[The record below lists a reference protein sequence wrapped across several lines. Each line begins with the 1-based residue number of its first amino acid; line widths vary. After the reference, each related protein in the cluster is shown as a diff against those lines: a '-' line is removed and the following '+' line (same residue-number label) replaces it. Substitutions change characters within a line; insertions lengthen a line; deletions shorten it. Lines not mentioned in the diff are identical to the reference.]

1 MKTISEYKDM
11 ALQSLEGKWGKA
23 AIATLIVFIILE
35 LFGSSPSF
43 FMDPIPSMVLQG
55 VISLLLLPLAWGH
68 FIFFLRLI
76 RDENLDYGHLF
87 DGFNQYFRIFLAEL
101 LRGIYILL
109 WALLL
114 IIPGL
119 IKEYSYA
126 MTEFILKDNPEM
138 SGEEAICESMRLM
151 QGHKMQL
158 FLLDLSMIGWL
169 ILSILTLGIGLL
181 FLMPYNYTAHA
192 HFYEDLKAEQQRLNI
207 KD

>member
-11 ALQSLEGKWGKA
+11 ALLSLEGKWGKA

-55 VISLLLLPLAWGH
+55 VFSLLLLPLVWGH

-192 HFYEDLKAEQQRLNI
+192 HFYEDLKAKQ
-207 KD
+207 

>member
-23 AIATLIVFIILE
+23 AIASLIAFIILE

-55 VISLLLLPLAWGH
+55 VFSLLLLPLAWGY
-68 FIFFLRLI
+68 ITFFLRLI

-101 LRGIYILL
+101 LKGIYILL

-181 FLMPYNYTAHA
+181 FLLPYNYTAHA
-192 HFYEDLKAEQQRLNI
+192 HFYEDLKAKQ
-207 KD
+207 

>member
-43 FMDPIPSMVLQG
+43 FMEPIPSMVLQG
-55 VISLLLLPLAWGH
+55 VFSLLLLPLVWGH

-114 IIPGL
+114 IIPGI

-192 HFYEDLKAEQQRLNI
+192 HFYEDLKAKQ
-207 KD
+207 

>member
-11 ALQSLEGKWGKA
+11 ALLSLEGKWGKA
-23 AIATLIVFIILE
+23 AIASLIAFIILE

-55 VISLLLLPLAWGH
+55 VLSVLLLPLAWGY
-68 FIFFLRLI
+68 ITFFLRII

-101 LRGIYILL
+101 LKGIYILL

-169 ILSILTLGIGLL
+169 ILSILTLGIGFL

-192 HFYEDLKAEQQRLNI
+192 HFYEDLKAKQ
-207 KD
+207 

>member
-23 AIATLIVFIILE
+23 AIASLIAFIILE

-55 VISLLLLPLAWGH
+55 VFSLLLLPLAWGY
-68 FIFFLRLI
+68 ITFFLRLI

-101 LRGIYILL
+101 LKGIYILL

-192 HFYEDLKAEQQRLNI
+192 HFYEDLKAKQ
-207 KD
+207 

>member
-55 VISLLLLPLAWGH
+55 VFSLLLLPLAWGY
-68 FIFFLRLI
+68 ITFFLRII

-101 LRGIYILL
+101 LKGIYILL

-169 ILSILTLGIGLL
+169 ILSFLTLGIGLL

-192 HFYEDLKAEQQRLNI
+192 HFYEDLKAKQ
-207 KD
+207 

>member
-23 AIATLIVFIILE
+23 AIASLIAFIILE

-55 VISLLLLPLAWGH
+55 VLSVLLLPLAWGY
-68 FIFFLRLI
+68 ITFFLRII

-181 FLMPYNYTAHA
+181 FLLPYNYTAHA
-192 HFYEDLKAEQQRLNI
+192 HFYEDLKAKQ
-207 KD
+207 

>member
-55 VISLLLLPLAWGH
+55 VFSLLLLPLAWGY
-68 FIFFLRLI
+68 ITFFLRII

-101 LRGIYILL
+101 LKGIYILL

-181 FLMPYNYTAHA
+181 FLLPYNYTAHA
-192 HFYEDLKAEQQRLNI
+192 HFYEDLKAKQ
-207 KD
+207 

>member
-11 ALQSLEGKWGKA
+11 ALLSLEGKWGKA
-23 AIATLIVFIILE
+23 AIASLIAFIILE

-55 VISLLLLPLAWGH
+55 VLSVLLLPLAWGY
-68 FIFFLRLI
+68 ITFFLRII

-101 LRGIYILL
+101 LKGIYILL

-169 ILSILTLGIGLL
+169 ILSFLTLGIGLL

-192 HFYEDLKAEQQRLNI
+192 HFYEDLKAKQ
-207 KD
+207 

>member
-11 ALQSLEGKWGKA
+11 ALLSLEGKWGKA
-23 AIATLIVFIILE
+23 AIASLIAFIILE

-55 VISLLLLPLAWGH
+55 VLSVLLLPLAWGY
-68 FIFFLRLI
+68 ITFFLRII

-101 LRGIYILL
+101 LKGIYILL

-169 ILSILTLGIGLL
+169 ILSFLTLGIGLL
-181 FLMPYNYTAHA
+181 FLIPYNYTAHA
-192 HFYEDLKAEQQRLNI
+192 HFYEDLKAKQ
-207 KD
+207 

>member
-11 ALQSLEGKWGKA
+11 ALLSLEGKWGKA
-23 AIATLIVFIILE
+23 AIASLIAFIILE

-55 VISLLLLPLAWGH
+55 VLSVLLLPLAWGY
-68 FIFFLRLI
+68 ITFFLRII

-192 HFYEDLKAEQQRLNI
+192 HFYEDLKAKQ
-207 KD
+207 

>member
-55 VISLLLLPLAWGH
+55 VFSLLLLPLVWGH

-169 ILSILTLGIGLL
+169 ILSILTLGIGFL
-181 FLMPYNYTAHA
+181 FLLPYNYTAHA
-192 HFYEDLKAEQQRLNI
+192 HFYEDLKAKQ
-207 KD
+207 

>member
-11 ALQSLEGKWGKA
+11 ALLSLEGKWGKA

-55 VISLLLLPLAWGH
+55 VLSVLLLPLAWGY
-68 FIFFLRLI
+68 ITFFLSII
-76 RDENLDYGHLF
+76 RDEILDYGHLF

-101 LRGIYILL
+101 LKGIYILL

-181 FLMPYNYTAHA
+181 FLLPYNYTAHA
-192 HFYEDLKAEQQRLNI
+192 HFYEDLKAKQ
-207 KD
+207 